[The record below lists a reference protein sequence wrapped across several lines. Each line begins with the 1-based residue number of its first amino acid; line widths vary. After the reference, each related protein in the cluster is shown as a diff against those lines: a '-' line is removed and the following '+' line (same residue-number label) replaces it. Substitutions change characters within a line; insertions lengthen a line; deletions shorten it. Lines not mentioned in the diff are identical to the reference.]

1 MKKLIKFLLIYF
13 LIMFVYYVFVYDIR
27 CNDLSVISIRI
38 YNIVERCATFFPIV
52 MIILYFRKES
62 WFVILCDILFFMFV
76 HLVICVIVE
85 KKIDSNL
92 TEERPSMVIP
102 TVIIKK
108 QDFTSHHFK
117 SQKVWLKGTGSIY
130 NNTYEMI
137 CGSLGRVGSAVYM
150 RFSVECSLGDTLIY
164 LLATDTNRKRIYDF
178 AFYEGED
185 FYTYHDYSLR
195 KPDLVYYKAGFNVLY
210 NAVCD
215 TSTIADSTVLLSFK
229 DVVGKD
235 QIVKYSIKGYPTIPD
250 TFLIYRNVNEKLD
263 TKWHVCAPEINT
275 PENRAKIS
283 DYGYIFHYDICSKQE
298 IEFQCPQ
305 IKNYVEKYK
314 ERNK

>member
-1 MKKLIKFLLIYF
+1 MKKGFILVVIYL
-13 LIMFVYYVFVYDIR
+13 LIMFIYYFFVFDTMN
-27 CNDLSVISIRI
+27 CNDSYPVVRYPIVRRI
-38 YNIVERCATFFPIV
+38 LFFLILLFPIV
-52 MIILYFRKES
+52 LILLYSKYWFWQIAIPVCIFHII
-62 WFVILCDILFFMFV
+62 FVVFI
-76 HLVICVIVE
+76 E
-85 KKIDSNL
+85 KRIDANL
-92 TEERPSMVIP
+92 IEERPSMVIP

-108 QDFTSHHFK
+108 QNHTSRHFK

-130 NNTYEMI
+130 NNTYEII

-150 RFSVECSLGDTLIY
+150 RFSVECSLGDTLLY

-263 TKWHVCAPEINT
+263 TKWHVCAPEVNT

-298 IEFQCPQ
+298 IESQCPQ

>member
-1 MKKLIKFLLIYF
+1 MHTI
-13 LIMFVYYVFVYDIR
+13 
-27 CNDLSVISIRI
+27 ISILI
-38 YNIVERCATFFPIV
+38 T
-52 MIILYFRKES
+52 
-62 WFVILCDILFFMFV
+62 
-76 HLVICVIVE
+76 
-85 KKIDSNL
+85 KKIDAYL

-130 NNTYEMI
+130 NNTYEII

-150 RFSVECSLGDTLIY
+150 RFSVECSLGDTLLY

-235 QIVKYSIKGYPTIPD
+235 QIVKYSVKGYHTIPD

-298 IEFQCPQ
+298 IESQCPQ

-314 ERNK
+314 ERNRE

>member
-1 MKKLIKFLLIYF
+1 MLIYIV
-13 LIMFVYYVFVYDIR
+13 IMCVYFIFIYIPLE
-27 CNDLSVISIRI
+27 CTDLSDNMMIVYNILFYFIRLFPIILIFLFSKEYFWVNLFNCMIVHTIISILI
-38 YNIVERCATFFPIV
+38 T
-52 MIILYFRKES
+52 
-62 WFVILCDILFFMFV
+62 
-76 HLVICVIVE
+76 
-85 KKIDSNL
+85 KKIDAYL

-130 NNTYEMI
+130 NNTYEII

-150 RFSVECSLGDTLIY
+150 RFSVECSLGDTLLY

-235 QIVKYSIKGYPTIPD
+235 QIVKYSVKGYHTIPD

-298 IEFQCPQ
+298 IESQCPQ

-314 ERNK
+314 ERNRE

>member
-1 MKKLIKFLLIYF
+1 MKKRLIYILIYI
-13 LIMFVYYVFVYDIR
+13 LIMFVYYFFIYDFR
-27 CNDLSVISIRI
+27 CSDLSVTAYYVYKILHYFIW
-38 YNIVERCATFFPIV
+38 FFPII
-52 MIILYFRKES
+52 MIFFFSREYLGYNL
-62 WFVILCDILFFMFV
+62 FVCMITHFI
-76 HLVICVIVE
+76 ICTLIS
-85 KKIDSNL
+85 KKINANL

-102 TVIIKK
+102 TVIINKK
-108 QDFTSHHFK
+108 NFTSRHFK

-150 RFSVECSLGDTLIY
+150 RFSVECSLGDTLLY

-215 TSTIADSTVLLSFK
+215 TSAIADSTVLLSFK

-235 QIVKYSIKGYPTIPD
+235 QIVKYSVKGYHTIPD

-298 IEFQCPQ
+298 IESQCPQ